1 MKSEAAER
9 IIREFYESFFPLP
22 SQFEK
27 NRSEKWMRR
36 DEDVE
41 LMKVSRWWKQW
52 EARLRTD
59 WYVNRGVLLVIC
71 VLLVLCFI
79 LIVEWEFEEE
89 G

>member
-1 MKSEAAER
+1 
-9 IIREFYESFFPLP
+9 
-22 SQFEK
+22 
-27 NRSEKWMRR
+27 MRR
-36 DEDVE
+36 NEDVE
-41 LMKVSRWWKQW
+41 LLKVSRWWKQW

-89 G
+89 D